1 MFKRVA
7 LFLATNLA
15 VILVLSIVLR
25 LLGVDSILDERNAG
39 INYEAL
45 LVLSLVIGFGVARSF
60 RSPCQSGWPNVRPGR
75 G

>member
-25 LLGVDSILDERNAG
+25 LLGVDSILDERPRRYRTADQDS
-39 INYEAL
+39 YH
-45 LVLSLVIGFGVARSF
+45 
-60 RSPCQSGWPNVRPGR
+60 P
-75 G
+75 